1 MKTGPRVWNI
11 CTHYS
16 MNSLP
21 YDLQRYI
28 PSQHST
34 VRMYIGRIFCNSEFL
49 FKIKFCTG
57 CFLKEAETHV
67 VSIRKYFKTFTVL
80 IWVSWE
86 ETIKQKGVTGLQRKI
101 LKQNS
106 SQTIMCLYAISER
119 LNFTLKTN
127 RRGMEAEGGPY
138 QLGHR
143 RNFLKVLLSLEWPI
157 LSTPKSQM
165 LEDNHA
171 CFFKYGIW
179 LKIKH
184 LSIHTDK
191 EVLIWDRYLGL
202 ILT

>member
-1 MKTGPRVWNI
+1 MKYMHTLL
-11 CTHYS
+11 HEY
-16 MNSLP
+16 SLP
-21 YDLQRYI
+21 YDLQRHI
-28 PSQHST
+28 ISQHST
-34 VRMYIGRIFCNSEFL
+34 VRTYIGKIFCNSELL

-57 CFLKEAETHV
+57 CFLKEAEKHV
-67 VSIRKYFKTFTVL
+67 ISIRKIFKTFTVL

-86 ETIKQKGVTGLQRKI
+86 EIIKQKGVTGLQRKI

-106 SQTIMCLYAISER
+106 SQTIMCLYAVSQR

-157 LSTPKSQM
+157 LSIPKRSQM
-165 LEDNHA
+165 VEDNHA

-179 LKIKH
+179 LNIKR

-191 EVLIWDRYLGL
+191 EVFIWDRYLGL
-202 ILT
+202 ILTQ

>member
-1 MKTGPRVWNI
+1 MKYMHTLL
-11 CTHYS
+11 HEY
-16 MNSLP
+16 SLP
-21 YDLQRYI
+21 YDLQRHI
-28 PSQHST
+28 TSQNST
-34 VRMYIGRIFCNSEFL
+34 VSMYTGRLFCNSEVL

-57 CFLKEAETHV
+57 CFFKEAEKHV
-67 VSIRKYFKTFTVL
+67 ISIRKFFKSFTVL

-106 SQTIMCLYAISER
+106 SQTIMCLYAVSES

-138 QLGHR
+138 QLVHKS
-143 RNFLKVLLSLEWPI
+143 NFLKVLLFLEWPI
-157 LSTPKSQM
+157 LSTPRRSQM

-184 LSIHTDK
+184 LYSHRQGG
-191 EVLIWDRYLGL
+191 VNLRQVFGPNS
-202 ILT
+202 